1 LGDHLSFDGSRLLTT
16 AWGRVESGNRS
27 RLSGESFFY
36 AFALIAGAFAGWV
49 DVKLSDLLFTALLVL
64 APCMG
69 LGVLRPA
76 KPWRWVILV
85 SLGVPVV
92 DFLYNFFYAQRPYS
106 GEKFAAIL
114 VFLPAFAGAYGGAL
128 MRGVI
133 ENLTSGQ

>member
-1 LGDHLSFDGSRLLTT
+1 MTT
-16 AWGRVESGNRS
+16 AWGRVEPEASHRS
-27 RLSGESFFY
+27 SAEIFFY

-64 APCMG
+64 APCML

-85 SLGVPVV
+85 SIGVPVV
-92 DFLYNFFYAQRPYS
+92 DFLYNFFYSQRAYG
-106 GEKFAAIL
+106 GEKFAALL
-114 VFLPAFAGAYGGAL
+114 VFLPGFAGAYGGAL

-133 ENLTSGQ
+133 NNLTGGK